1 MLDWSDAAVTDP
13 ALDLA
18 RPYRDF
24 GPAFLAELLDAYGP
38 VDAATR
44 HRIRFFARA
53 GALEDLAYGAGAGRA
68 SYAEA
73 ARAAIGRL
81 FGADRGRGWR

>member
-24 GPAFLAELLDAYGP
+24 GPAFLAELLDVYGP
-38 VDAATR
+38 VDAATGR
-44 HRIRFFARA
+44 RIRFFARA